1 MAPPVT
7 QPRQSLLPFLV
18 GGAALC
24 LGVGVGLFTIKSCSA
39 PPAPLLPPM
48 SSSVTL
54 VRPTPDV
61 LLAVRDLA
69 RLESASFHME
79 RVIDLSDKQSKL
91 WGLVT
96 TEDAILLV
104 AVAEISAGID
114 LQKLTRADVVVD
126 PARRTAR
133 IQLPA
138 PELLHAALDNEKTY
152 VHSRKTGTLADR
164 RENLEA
170 RARKEAART
179 LVEAARQAGLL
190 NRAADNARRTV
201 EALVHSLGY
210 DRVEVTVR
218 SPNEPAPAATLEPAP
233 AATLR

>member
-1 MAPPVT
+1 MAAEAERRT
-7 QPRQSLLPFLV
+7 LLPFLV

-24 LGVGVGLFTIKSCSA
+24 VGLGLGLYTLKSWSA
-39 PPAPLLPPM
+39 PPRPLIPPM
-48 SSSVTL
+48 TSSVTV

-61 LLAVRDLA
+61 LVAVRDLA

-91 WGLVT
+91 WGMIS

-104 AVAEISAGID
+104 AVAEVTAGID
-114 LQKLTRADVVVD
+114 LSKLTAADVVVD

-133 IQLPA
+133 INLPA
-138 PELLHAALDNEKTY
+138 PEVLHAALDNEKTY

-164 RENLEA
+164 HENLES
-170 RARKEAART
+170 RARKEAERT
-179 LVEAARQAGLL
+179 LVESAQQAGLL
-190 NRAADNARRTV
+190 SRAGDNARRTV

-210 DRVEVTVR
+210 DKVEVSIR
-218 SPNEPAPAATLEPAP
+218 SPNE
-233 AATLR
+233 

>member
-1 MAPPVT
+1 MPEPAARP
-7 QPRQSLLPFLV
+7 SLLPFLV
-18 GGAALC
+18 GGVALC
-24 LGVGVGLFTIKSCSA
+24 LGIGAGLFALKSCSA
-39 PPAPLLPPM
+39 PAPPLLPPM
-48 SSSVTL
+48 TSSVTV

-61 LLAVRDLA
+61 LVAVRDLA

-91 WGLVT
+91 WGMIS

-104 AVAEISAGID
+104 AVAEVSAGID
-114 LQKLTRADVVVD
+114 LQKLTADSVVVD

-133 IQLPA
+133 IQLPP
-138 PELLHAALDNEKTY
+138 PEVLHAALDNEKTY

-164 RENLEA
+164 HENLES
-170 RARKEAART
+170 RARKEAERT
-179 LVEAARQAGLL
+179 LVDAARQAGLL

-210 DRVEVTVR
+210 DKVEVVVQ
-218 SPNEPAPAATLEPAP
+218 SPSDAPAPAASASE
-233 AATLR
+233 

>member
-1 MAPPVT
+1 MAEPSE
-7 QPRQSLLPFLV
+7 QPRSLLPFLV

-24 LGVGVGLFTIKSCSA
+24 LGMGLGLFALKSCSVA
-39 PPAPLLPPM
+39 PPPLLPPM
-48 SSSVTL
+48 TSSVTV

-69 RLESASFHME
+69 RLESAAFHME

-91 WGLVT
+91 WGIVS

-104 AVAEISAGID
+104 AVAEITAGVD
-114 LQKLTRADVVVD
+114 LQKLTADQVVVD

-133 IQLPA
+133 IELPA
-138 PELLHAALDNEKTY
+138 PEVLHAALDNEKTY

-164 RENLEA
+164 HENLES
-170 RARKEAART
+170 RARREAEKT
-179 LVEAARQAGLL
+179 LVDSARQAGLL
-190 NRAADNARRTV
+190 TRASDNARRTV

-210 DRVEVTVR
+210 DKVEVSVR
-218 SPNEPAPAATLEPAP
+218 SANEPLGAVSPSASAASE
-233 AATLR
+233 

>member
-1 MAPPVT
+1 MAGET
-7 QPRQSLLPFLV
+7 ERRKLLPFLV

-24 LGVGVGLFTIKSCSA
+24 LGIGGGLFVLKSCTVT
-39 PPAPLLPPM
+39 PPPLLPPM
-48 SSSVTL
+48 TSSVTV

-61 LLAVRDLA
+61 LVAVRDLA

-91 WGLVT
+91 WGMIN

-104 AVAEISAGID
+104 AVAEVTAGID
-114 LQKLTRADVVVD
+114 LQKPTPPDVTLD

-133 IQLPA
+133 NELPA
-138 PELLHAALDNEKTY
+138 PEVLHAALDNDKTY

-164 RENLEA
+164 HENLES
-170 RARKEAART
+170 RARKEAERT
-179 LVEAARQAGLL
+179 VIESALQAGLL
-190 NRAADNARRTV
+190 KRAAENARRTV

-210 DRVEVTVR
+210 DKVDVSVR
-218 SPNEPAPAATLEPAP
+218 PPNE
-233 AATLR
+233 

>member
-1 MAPPVT
+1 MAEET
-7 QPRQSLLPFLV
+7 RRRSLLPFLV
-18 GGAALC
+18 GGGALC
-24 LGVGVGLFTIKSCSA
+24 LGIGLGLFALKSCSA
-39 PPAPLLPPM
+39 PPTPLLPPM
-48 SSSVTL
+48 TSSVTV

-61 LLAVRDLA
+61 LIAVRDLA

-91 WGLVT
+91 WGMIT

-114 LQKLTRADVVVD
+114 LQKLTAADVVVD

-133 IQLPA
+133 ISLPE
-138 PELLHAALDNEKTY
+138 PEVLHAALDNEKTY

-164 RENLEA
+164 RENLET
-170 RARKEAART
+170 RARKEAERT
-179 LVEAARQAGLL
+179 LIESARQAGLL
-190 NRAADNARRTV
+190 KRAGDNARRTV

-210 DRVEVTVR
+210 DKVEVSVR
-218 SPNEPAPAATLEPAP
+218 SPNAPSE
-233 AATLR
+233 

>member
-1 MAPPVT
+1 MAESPP
-7 QPRQSLLPFLV
+7 PRASLLPFLI

-24 LGVGVGLFTIKSCSA
+24 LGIGLGLFTLKSCTA

-48 SSSVTL
+48 TSSVTV

-61 LLAVRDLA
+61 LVAVRDLA

-91 WGLVT
+91 WGLIT

-104 AVAEISAGID
+104 AVAEITAGID
-114 LQKLTRADVVVD
+114 LQKLTAKDVVVD

-133 IQLPA
+133 IELPP
-138 PELLHAALDNEKTY
+138 PEVLHAALDNEKTY

-164 RENLEA
+164 HENLES
-170 RARKEAART
+170 RARREAEKT
-179 LVEAARQAGLL
+179 LIDSAKQAGLL
-190 NRAADNARRTV
+190 NRASDNARRTV

-218 SPNEPAPAATLEPAP
+218 APSE
-233 AATLR
+233 